1 MSSHGEHGPQ
11 ASFTLPP
18 FNYDYKA
25 DYLRDFIAIDPD
37 DTAGIDAVFAGLVE
51 SASQCSDVMA
61 ADEMESLRRLVAVYK
76 AYKGRG

>member
-1 MSSHGEHGPQ
+1 MLPLSSVI
-11 ASFTLPP
+11 LPP

-37 DTAGIDAVFAGLVE
+37 DTAGTEAVFAGLVE

-76 AYKGRG
+76 AYKQRD